1 MGIGIGGIVLYLML
15 LCYYMSVE
23 YSKIKTFLKNA
34 SIEIK
39 IAIGL
44 FLVLV
49 VFVIVLTVVFLNHNT
64 EPQSVDITNFKEMS
78 GAPDAYKKGAQDL
91 IKMLID
97 TNERIPNDALYQAVI
112 REGSYSEEIKN
123 NIATA
128 HFLIDIEELRY
139 SFEVTMSWLKGQTKK
154 EDLYI
159 KIQCPYYTDV
169 IYTDTQCIA
178 ETPEAQVERYL
189 PHNYVLPNGHKVH
202 IDKSKFGGEFK
213 LLVNVDAC
221 KDQELTKE
229 VIDYAEK
236 WLESIYLNPDNYK
249 MEPYDTCLTSF
260 WDGSRRWSYY
270 GGKIAGENSDNVL

>member
-1 MGIGIGGIVLYLML
+1 M
-15 LCYYMSVE
+15 E
-23 YSKIKTFLKNA
+23 YNKIKTFLKNA

-44 FLVLV
+44 FIVLV
-49 VFVIVLTVVFLNHNT
+49 VTAIILAVIFFSYNV
-64 EPQSVDITNFKEMS
+64 EPQSVEITNFKELS
-78 GAPDAYKKGAQDL
+78 NAPDAYKKETQDL
-91 IKMLID
+91 IGMLID
-97 TNERIPNDALYQAVI
+97 KNERIPNDALYQAVI
-112 REGSYSEEIKN
+112 REGSYSEETKN
-123 NIATA
+123 NIVTA

-178 ETPEAQVERYL
+178 ETPETQIIRYL

-202 IDKSKFGGEFK
+202 IDKSNFGGEFK
-213 LLVNVDAC
+213 LLVHIDAC
-221 KDQELTKE
+221 KDQELIKE
-229 VIDYAEK
+229 AIDYAGK
-236 WLESIYLNPDNYK
+236 WIELIYLNLDNYN

-260 WDGSRRWSYY
+260 WNGPRRGLYY
-270 GGKIAGENSDNVL
+270 DEKVVGESSDNVL